1 MTTETAN
8 PFRGQTMRVARP
20 TKNQTEYSSLA
31 EAALGEAQGLWDAA
45 EAERT
50 ELLARS
56 ETREEPAIK
65 AFENRARVAFL
76 STKGATMQMWLEQRD
91 SILTSLRQGN
101 QSRN

>member
-1 MTTETAN
+1 MTSETDN

-20 TKNQTEYSSLA
+20 AKSQMEYSSLA
-31 EAALGEAQGLWDAA
+31 EAALDEAQGQWDAA

-50 ELLARS
+50 ELLALS

-76 STKGATMQMWLEQRD
+76 ATKGATMQMWLEQRD
-91 SILTSLRQGN
+91 TILTNLQRGSHPRG
-101 QSRN
+101 